1 MNQSECRLRQA
12 LRCKAKTVRH
22 VLPLFMPR
30 IEPTP
35 TYDCCEMLCQES
47 FMDHFKDFH
56 PFSLHHVAWAA
67 QQGLSAECVER
78 YLNKFDE
85 KDVAEALKTPLIVKT
100 EAKNLRIPIVVF
112 AIERNSTSLVRLL
125 CRAGA
130 SPNDKIK
137 PCKIPVLAY
146 AIFHSEYGIM
156 DTTDVVIQLLVMGA
170 QPNHIPEDMWQD
182 PLQAPQR
189 EQAKPNPDI
198 SKWCRPEVREALART
213 FNLMQ
218 RYCLR
223 KASTLSIPSPRALQ
237 IAKATAT
244 VPLFEVPYH
253 VIGQHEPTQT
263 VIDSILN
270 LYMSDG
276 NRPLILLL
284 TGPSGHGKTELAKR
298 MGSFLSLNSVF
309 VDCARMKHET
319 DIFGPQAPYQGWEE
333 GCPLNNHLVEHAGQ
347 RNIVFL
353 DEFDK
358 TTKEVHKAMLLLF
371 EHGWYHDRRHANEPI
386 DCNKTI
392 WILAANI
399 GVPTI
404 SRFFSD
410 SFHGTIDRKKR
421 ADLYSQLQRLV
432 GKEVMKKL
440 GHPLFGRISATI
452 PFLPF
457 DGVEQAVAA
466 FKFMRQYRIDKRGPI
481 DVKGKNFF
489 NHCCIDY
496 VDDGQLCSHLA
507 SEYYQSETG
516 ARSLEHAVEDRIMVP
531 AGACFRSGDGLIT
544 DQMNEGPL
552 ERYEVRLI
560 TEGEL
565 QPDIRV
571 IRAGDVSIQR
581 GEEEMASKQSSGED
595 NGVPLYE
602 QESATMFE

>member
-1 MNQSECRLRQA
+1 
-12 LRCKAKTVRH
+12 
-22 VLPLFMPR
+22 
-30 IEPTP
+30 
-35 TYDCCEMLCQES
+35 
-47 FMDHFKDFH
+47 MDHLKDFH
-56 PFSLHHVAWAA
+56 SFSLHHVAWAA
-67 QQGLSAECVER
+67 QQGLSVECVER

-85 KDVAEALKTPLIVKT
+85 SDVTKALGTLLNVKT
-100 EAKNLRIPIVVF
+100 EVKDIRIPIVSF
-112 AIERNSTSLVRLL
+112 AIERNCPGMVRLL

-137 PCKIPVLAY
+137 PCQIPVLAY
-146 AIFHSEYGIM
+146 AIFQSEYGLQ

-170 QPNHIPEDMWQD
+170 DPNRIPEDMWQD

-198 SKWCRPEVREALART
+198 SKWCTGEVREALART
-213 FNLMQ
+213 FNLTQ

-223 KASTLSIPSPRALQ
+223 KASTLSGPSPRALQ
-237 IAKATAT
+237 IAKVTAT
-244 VPLFEVPYH
+244 LPLFEVPYH
-253 VIGQHEPTQT
+253 VIGQYEPTQT

-298 MGSFLSLNSVF
+298 MGSFLSLKSLF

-319 DIFGPQAPYQGWEE
+319 DIFGPQAPYYDYDKGS
-333 GCPLNNHLVEHAGQ
+333 PLNNHLVEHAGQ

-358 TTKEVHKAMLLLF
+358 TTEDVHKAMLLLF
-371 EHGWYHDRRHANEPI
+371 KQGWYHDRRHANESV

-392 WILAANI
+392 WMLAANI
-399 GVPTI
+399 GVATI
-404 SRFFSD
+404 SRFFFD
-410 SFHGTIDRKKR
+410 SFHGTIDPKR
-421 ADLYSQLQRLV
+421 RAKLYSQLQRLV
-432 GKEVMKKL
+432 GKEVMNKL

-457 DGVEQAVAA
+457 DEVEQAVAT
-466 FKFMRQYRIDKRGPI
+466 FEFMRQFRTDKRGPI
-481 DVKGKNFF
+481 DVKCKKFF

-496 VDDGQLCSHLA
+496 VDDGRLCSHLA
-507 SEYYQSETG
+507 SEYYQPETG
-516 ARSLEHAVEDRIMVP
+516 ARSLEHAVEDRIMIP
-531 AGACFRSGDGLIT
+531 TAACFLSEDGQIT
-544 DQMNEGPL
+544 DQMNEGPM
-552 ERYEVRLI
+552 ERYEIRLI

-571 IRAGDVSIQR
+571 VRAGNVSIQR
-581 GEEEMASKQSSGED
+581 GEEEIVSKQSSED
-595 NGVPLYE
+595 DDGVPVCE
-602 QESATMFE
+602 QESFTIFD